1 MKWYVNANI
10 VRAFSVIVK
19 TSRRFVSSTN
29 IRAGEEVFTNYGY
42 RKDEQYTARGI
53 SLDWFCEKGTCI

>member
-1 MKWYVNANI
+1 M
-10 VRAFSVIVK
+10 K
-19 TSRRFVSSTN
+19 TSLRFVSSTT

-53 SLDWFCEKGTCI
+53 SLDWFCEKGTCV